1 MEPVIEVV
9 DLRFHYPDGTAALQ
23 GVHFSLQAGET
34 VALFGANGSGKT
46 TFLLHL
52 VGLLNGQGQIRICG
66 RELTE
71 STFSFARQK
80 IGVLFQDS
88 DDQLFMPTVEEDVA
102 FGPLNMGLGSDEV
115 RTRVERCLDLV
126 GMRYAAG
133 RAPYHLSAGEK
144 RRVAL
149 AGVLAMDPEIIVL
162 DEPAT
167 FLDPPARAQL
177 VAILSSLP
185 QAKLIVTH
193 DVDLART
200 LASRA
205 AFFEKGKIVSTGDVE
220 SIIERFQWDTNAA
233 LRPR

>member
-1 MEPVIEVV
+1 MEPVIEVG
-9 DLRFHYPDGTAALQ
+9 DLHFSYPDGTVALQ
-23 GVHFSLQAGET
+23 GVNFSLHAGET
-34 VALFGANGSGKT
+34 VAVFGANGSGKT

-52 VGLLNGQGQIRICG
+52 VGLLQGRGQIRVCG
-66 RELTE
+66 KHIDNSSL
-71 STFSFARQK
+71 SFARQK

-88 DDQLFMPTVEEDVA
+88 DDQLFMPTVAEDVA
-102 FGPLNMGLGSDEV
+102 FGPLNMGLPSEEV
-115 RTRVERCLDLV
+115 LRRVEHCLGLV
-126 GMRYAAG
+126 GMQQAAS

-193 DVDLART
+193 DVDLARA

-205 AFFEKGKIVSTGDVE
+205 VFFEQGRIAGAADVE
-220 SIIERFQWDTNAA
+220 SVIERFHWDTSPA

>member
-1 MEPVIEVV
+1 MEPVIEVA
-9 DLRFHYPDGTAALQ
+9 DLRFNYPDGTVALQ
-23 GVHFSLQAGET
+23 GVDFTLHSGET
-34 VALFGANGSGKT
+34 VAVFGANGSGKT

-52 VGLLNGQGQIRICG
+52 VGLLQGSGKIRVCGQD
-66 RELTE
+66 LDD
-71 STFSFARQK
+71 STLALARQK

-102 FGPLNMGLGSDEV
+102 FGPLNMTLPADEV
-115 RTRVERCLDLV
+115 RRRVERCLGLV
-126 GMRYAAG
+126 GMQHAAG

-149 AGVLAMDPEIIVL
+149 AGVLATDPEIIVL

-177 VAILSSLP
+177 VTILSSLP

-193 DVDLART
+193 DIDLART

-205 AFFEKGKIVSTGDVE
+205 VFFEKGRIAASGEVE
-220 SIIERFQWDTNAA
+220 SIVERFQWDTTPA